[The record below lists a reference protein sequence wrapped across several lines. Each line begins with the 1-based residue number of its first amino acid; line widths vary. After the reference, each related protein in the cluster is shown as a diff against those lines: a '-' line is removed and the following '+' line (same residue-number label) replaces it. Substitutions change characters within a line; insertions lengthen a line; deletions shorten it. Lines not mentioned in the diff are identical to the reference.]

1 MHFNILT
8 LFPEMFPGT
17 LSGGVVGRALENGI
31 WSYDAI
37 NIRDFATGN
46 YRAVDDEQFG
56 GGAGQVMLA
65 DVIASAIDSIPA
77 DRRGQIIYF
86 SPRGRPLNQKM
97 VRKVVNTAKLITP
110 PLGGVGEAKAEP
122 VGGQF
127 ELLCPPTL
135 ATLGLPPKGEQLVL
149 TLLCGR
155 YEGIDQRVIDAYN
168 MTEISIGDYVLSG
181 GEIAAQ
187 VFIDS
192 CVRLVDN
199 VVHGG
204 VESVG
209 NESFEIGGLEW
220 PLYTRPS
227 VWRGRSVPEV
237 LLSGHHG
244 NIERWR
250 KTQSDDLTKERRPD
264 LLQSKNERR
273 KTKDE

>member
-8 LFPEMFPGT
+8 IFPEMFPGT
-17 LSGGVVGRALENGI
+17 LAGGVVGRALDKKI
-31 WSYDAI
+31 WTYDVV
-37 NIRDFATGN
+37 NIRDFAINN
-46 YRAVDDEQFG
+46 YGSVDDTQFG
-56 GGAGQVMLA
+56 GGAGMVMRPDALGDA
-65 DVIASAIDSIPA
+65 LDSIKNP
-77 DRRGQIIYF
+77 GKIIYF
-86 SPRGRPLNQKM
+86 SPRGATLNQKM
-97 VRKVVNTAKLITP
+97 VREFVAQPDAIY
-110 PLGGVGEAKAEP
+110 
-122 VGGQF
+122 
-127 ELLCPPTL
+127 
-135 ATLGLPPKGEQLVL
+135 

-155 YEGIDQRVIDAYN
+155 YEGIDERIIEEYDI
-168 MTEISIGDYVLSG
+168 MELSIGDYILSG

-192 CVRLVDN
+192 CVRVMDN

-204 VESVG
+204 ADTTE

-250 KTQSDDLTKERRPD
+250 KQQSDDITKERRPD
-264 LLQSKNERR
+264 LIKE
-273 KTKDE
+273 K